1 MADIELAIKIP
12 EEIYKASQML
22 DAKYGDTVQIP
33 LEVIANGTPLPKGH
47 GKLGDLDIILNKAM
61 KHRENYMEAENS
73 SYCRGKLHAYE
84 VYAEEVENAP
94 TIIEADKEES
104 EDKE

>member
-1 MADIELAIKIP
+1 MADIELVIKIP
-12 EEIYKASQML
+12 EDTYIATCNGLML
-22 DAKYGDTVQIP
+22 PPNVKKVVNAIRT
-33 LEVIANGTPLPKGH
+33 GTPLPKGH

-84 VYAEEVENAP
+84 LYVEEIENAP

-104 EDKE
+104 GK